1 MPTHQKPS
9 FFSTGRR
16 DFLKKSSLGLGA
28 ALMGPSLMAMDE
40 PLHPALPDDEKL
52 GVALVGLGYYA
63 THKLA
68 TALAETRYC
77 KLVGLVTGSPEKV
90 PDFKE
95 KYGIKD
101 KDVYNYQNFDKIKD
115 NPDIDIV
122 YVVLPN
128 AMHAEYS
135 VRAAEAGKHVICEKP
150 MEVSVAKAQQMVDA
164 CKKAGKLLQIGYRC
178 QYDPYHR
185 ELMRISHEKVYGEV
199 KVLQTSFSFYGV
211 NGSNWR
217 FTDKSL
223 SGGGPLMDVGVYC
236 IQAARYTMG
245 QEPIAITARSYKT
258 IMDKMPDME
267 ETIAWEMEFP
277 NGAVAHCLSS
287 YVANDNF
294 VRVTSENGTFGLRPA
309 FSYDPVEGFFR
320 GGDMSFPRQNQ
331 QAVQMD
337 AFARNILDGTPVV
350 ASGEEG
356 LQDMKMIEAMYKAAK
371 TGKRVKL

>member
-356 LQDMKMIEAMYKAAK
+356 LQDMKMIEAIYKAAK
-371 TGKRVKL
+371 TGKRVTL

>member
-356 LQDMKMIEAMYKAAK
+356 LQDMKMIEAIYKAAK